1 MRNKC
6 VLLGVGVL
14 TAITIGH
21 VSAEEGKA
29 NYDALPDNITT
40 EDTQVDLNVIQDM
53 NLRKADWML
62 DRLRESGK
70 PIPSNLRERIIE
82 LRRQKNSTKPQA
94 NQTALC
100 LIGLR
105 GIQMEHPM
113 TCRPKQQWCVVKGGS
128 HGGNKRKILT
138 SPKKVKGLKEV
149 FYVGI

>member
-1 MRNKC
+1 MRNRC

-40 EDTQVDLNVIQDM
+40 EDTQVDLNIIQDM

-82 LRRQKNSTKPQA
+82 LRRQKNSTKTPGKPDRLMSDWA
-94 NQTALC
+94 SRSTDGTPNYL
-100 LIGLR
+100 
-105 GIQMEHPM
+105 
-113 TCRPKQQWCVVKGGS
+113 
-128 HGGNKRKILT
+128 
-138 SPKKVKGLKEV
+138 
-149 FYVGI
+149 